1 MNYRRRWT
9 PFDKRGMP
17 IQGIN
22 EEIRVLEN
30 EICKLHGLIQDKL
43 SDKHWKVRRLRWL
56 KRRFKQHQKDT
67 NK

>member
-1 MNYRRRWT
+1 
-9 PFDKRGMP
+9 MP
-17 IQGIN
+17 IEGIN